1 MTKVRVLK
9 NGTKVDETQ
18 TVNFIEGSGITL
30 TVTENGVQSDIQVDG
45 NGGGLKITRGGTLYS
60 SSGIT
65 GAVNLI
71 AWRAPYSCT
80 LTKVYGYR
88 KDGTTVTVNARRNAV
103 DNHLSAALDVTSNTT
118 WMDAGTVQ
126 NTAYVAGDILEL
138 MVVSVTALP
147 TSLAWQVE
155 FTRL

>member
-45 NGGGLKITRGGTLYS
+45 NGGGLTITRGGTLYS

-65 GAVNLI
+65 GAVNLV

-88 KDGTTVTVNARRNAV
+88 VAGTAATVNARRNGT
-103 DNHLSAALDVTSNTT
+103 DNHLSSALSVTSTDT
-118 WMDAGTVQ
+118 WMDAGAVQ
-126 NTAYVAGDILEL
+126 NTAYVAGDKLEL
-138 MVVSVTALP
+138 MVVSVAGLP
-147 TSLAWQVE
+147 TALAWQLE
-155 FTRL
+155 LTRP